1 MHGGRI
7 AATSAGPGQGATF
20 TVSLPLVEPTPLK
33 RAMPTSLPEQALAG
47 LRILAVDDDPDSLE
61 VLLSILRLHH
71 AEVFG
76 ASSATEAL
84 DVLQRERPD
93 LIISD
98 IAMPEHD
105 GYWLMRE
112 IRRIAEDGGRAVP
125 CIALTAFANETVR
138 RRAFETGFAAHL
150 SKPLNPEEL
159 VKAIRP
165 LIN

>member
-1 MHGGRI
+1 
-7 AATSAGPGQGATF
+7 
-20 TVSLPLVEPTPLK
+20 
-33 RAMPTSLPEQALAG
+33 
-47 LRILAVDDDPDSLE
+47 VDDDPDSLE